1 MSVSGSVLPVVPVAA
16 PSWMQLGVF
25 VIDASSSMTWEF
37 AEPDRS
43 LEGVVPMRT
52 KAQAVDCV
60 LGEFVER
67 MRSSRNAANF
77 RFAFVSF
84 HHQCSEVRP
93 PRPVLEIPPTDSYE
107 PTANG
112 TGGTAIFTGL
122 EAAEEI
128 VVRFMEENR
137 GAEVPVSAVVAVL
150 SDGEE
155 GHDALR
161 TAQVAERL
169 RAIPHTLIATG
180 LFATNGQPPVGE
192 ELLLALASR
201 PDLYQRVYE
210 GEELR
215 RFFQASMTAIPLGTR
230 VAG

>member
-1 MSVSGSVLPVVPVAA
+1 MSVSSSVVPVVPVAA
-16 PSWMQLGVF
+16 PSWIQLGVF

-37 AEPDRS
+37 DEPDGS
-43 LEGVVPMRT
+43 LEGGLPLRT

-67 MRSSRNAANF
+67 MRSSRKAANF
-77 RFAFVSF
+77 QFAFVSF
-84 HHQCSEVRP
+84 HHSCSEVRP

-122 EAAEEI
+122 EAAEQVI
-128 VVRFMEENR
+128 VRFLEEHH
-137 GAEVPVSAVVAVL
+137 GAEVPISAVVALL

-155 GHDALR
+155 GHDAVR
-161 TAQVAERL
+161 TLQVAERL
-169 RAIPHTLIATG
+169 RALPNTLIATG
-180 LFATNGQPPVGE
+180 LFATAGQPPAGE
-192 ELLLALASR
+192 ELLQALASR
-201 PDLYQRVYE
+201 PDLYTRVHE

-215 RFFQASMTAIPLGTR
+215 RFFQASITAVPLG
-230 VAG
+230 VQVNG

>member
-1 MSVSGSVLPVVPVAA
+1 LPVVPVAA
-16 PSWMQLGVF
+16 PSWIQLGMF
-25 VIDASSSMTWEF
+25 VIDASSSMTLEF
-37 AEPDRS
+37 AEPQRS
-43 LEGVVPMRT
+43 LAELLPVRT
-52 KAQAVDCV
+52 KVQAVDCV

-84 HHQCSEVRP
+84 HDRCSEVRP

-122 EAAEEI
+122 EAAEDI
-128 VVRFMEENR
+128 VVRFMEDNR
-137 GAEVPVSAVVAVL
+137 GAEVPISAVVAVL

-155 GHDALR
+155 RHDAAR
-161 TAQVAERL
+161 TAQVAARL
-169 RAIPHTLIATG
+169 RAIPNTLIATG
-180 LFATNGQPPVGE
+180 LFATEGQRPVGE
-192 ELLLALASR
+192 ELLRALASR

-210 GEELR
+210 GEGLR
-215 RFFQASMTAIPLGTR
+215 RFFVASMTAVPLR
-230 VAG
+230 AWVSE